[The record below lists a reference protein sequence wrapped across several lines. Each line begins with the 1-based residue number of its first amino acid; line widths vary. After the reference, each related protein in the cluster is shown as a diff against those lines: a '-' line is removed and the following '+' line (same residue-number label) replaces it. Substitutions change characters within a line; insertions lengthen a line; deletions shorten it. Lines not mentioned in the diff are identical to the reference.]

1 MPKPP
6 TKTPTPMNA
15 VLIAS
20 VAFFAIACCLPA
32 LDFRKSDG
40 SHDVMFGLRALAVG
54 WSGLFAGVM
63 AWYAN
68 PVWLLGVNLAYVRK
82 PIPAVLLGLI
92 AMGIATATFSV
103 VGRELPADEGNVV
116 KMTVVELLPGC
127 LRLDGQSCP
136 AARRGPLVEV
146 PLKPKNRCGRAAGW

>member
-1 MPKPP
+1 MTNPP
-6 TKTPTPMNA
+6 TKSTTPMNA

-20 VAFFAIACCLPA
+20 VVFFAIACCLPA

-40 SHDVMFGLRALAVG
+40 SQDVMFGLRALAIG

-68 PVWLLGVNLAYVRK
+68 PVWLLGANLAYVRK

-92 AMGIATATFSV
+92 AIGIATATFSV

-116 KMTVVELLPGC
+116 KMTVVKLLPGC
-127 LRLDGQSCP
+127 YVWMASLVLLP
-136 AARRGPLVEV
+136 VAALWSKFR
-146 PLKPKNRCGRAAGW
+146 